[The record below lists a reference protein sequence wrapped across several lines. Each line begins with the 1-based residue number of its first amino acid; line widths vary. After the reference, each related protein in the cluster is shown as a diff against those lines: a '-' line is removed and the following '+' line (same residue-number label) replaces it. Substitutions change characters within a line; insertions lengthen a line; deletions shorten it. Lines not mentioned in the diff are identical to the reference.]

1 MSPLFS
7 PRIDFRSSLY
17 YSFLVV
23 VGLLFIAYT
32 IFQAR
37 FILTGPQITFSSEIA
52 SIQTERVVTL
62 EGNTANI
69 VKLTL
74 NGREIYTDKSGYFK
88 EALVLENGY
97 TIATLEA
104 HDRYG
109 RSREVTKTFVY
120 TPALARE

>member
-7 PRIDFRSSLY
+7 PHIDFRTSLY
-17 YSFLVV
+17 YGFLVV
-23 VGLLFIAYT
+23 VGFLFIAYT

-37 FILTGPQITFSSEIA
+37 FILAGPQITLSSEIA
-52 SIQTERVVTL
+52 SVQTERVVTL
-62 EGNTANI
+62 EGDTANI

-74 NGREIYTDKSGYFK
+74 NGREIYTDKPGHFK

-109 RSREVTKTFVY
+109 RSRQVSKTFVY
-120 TPALARE
+120 TPALLRL

>member
-17 YSFLVV
+17 YSFLVI

-37 FILTGPQITFSSEIA
+37 FILAGPRITFNNDVANVQS
-52 SIQTERVVTL
+52 ERVVIL
-62 EGNTANI
+62 EGDTANI

-74 NGREIYTDKSGYFK
+74 NGREIYTDKPGHFK

-97 TIATLEA
+97 TVATLEA
-104 HDRYG
+104 YDRYG
-109 RSREVTKTFVY
+109 RSHEVTKTFVY
-120 TPALARE
+120 TPALQRL

>member
-1 MSPLFS
+1 MSPLTPTTF
-7 PRIDFRSSLY
+7 DFRSSLY
-17 YSFLVV
+17 YGFLCL
-23 VGLLFIAYT
+23 VGILFIGYA

-37 FILTGPQITFSSEIA
+37 FILAGPQITLPADMA
-52 SIQTERVVTL
+52 SVQTERVVTL
-62 EGNTANI
+62 EGETANI

-74 NGREIYTDKSGYFK
+74 NGREIYTDKDGHFK

-109 RSREVTKTFVY
+109 RTTEVHKTFVY